1 MALEVNNICFSYPGS
16 PVTAVERVSM
26 KIEKG
31 ERVAIIGQNGA
42 GKSTTAKI
50 LNNIYQP
57 TGGTILVDGVDTK
70 GKTTA
75 QIASHVGYVFQNP
88 NDQIFNDDVVKEIE
102 YVLRYWKLPEEE
114 IVRRRDEVLDITGIR
129 PFMSTH
135 PFDIPLPIR
144 KFLTIAVV
152 LATDPD
158 YVILDEPTAG
168 QDNWGR
174 KQLQTVMEYLQNK
187 GKAIITIS
195 HDMEFV
201 AENFERVI
209 VMAHKNVIADGDRR
223 DIFYRQE
230 ILSDAKVKPPVS
242 THIAQELHLER
253 RVLNLEELVAALL
266 QGDA

>member
-1 MALEVNNICFSYPGS
+1 MAIEVKNISFSYPGS
-16 PVTAVERVSM
+16 QVTAVENVSM
-26 KIEKG
+26 TIEKG

-42 GKSTTAKI
+42 GKSTTVKI
-50 LNNIYQP
+50 INNIYKP
-57 TGGTILVDGVDTK
+57 VSGEILVDGIDTRK
-70 GKTTA
+70 KTTA
-75 QIASHVGYVFQNP
+75 QIAPHVGYVFQNP

-102 YVLRYWKLPEEE
+102 YVLRYWKLQEKE
-114 IVRRRDEVLDITGIR
+114 IVRRREEAIEITGIR
-129 PFMSTH
+129 DFLEVH

-152 LATDPD
+152 LALDPD

-174 KQLQTVMEYLQNK
+174 RQLRTVMDYLQEK

-209 VMAHKNVIADGDRR
+209 VMAHKNVIADGNRR
-223 DIFYRQE
+223 EIFYRHD
-230 ILSDAKVKPPVS
+230 ILEESRVKPPIS
-242 THIAQELHLER
+242 ADLAQKLELPGNILTRQELAE
-253 RVLNLEELVAALL
+253 AI
-266 QGDA
+266 G

>member
-1 MALEVNNICFSYPGS
+1 MAIEVKDLCFSYPGS
-16 PVTAVERVSM
+16 STTAVEHVSFS
-26 KIEKG
+26 IEKG

-42 GKSTTAKI
+42 GKSTTVKVVD
-50 LNNIYQP
+50 NIYKP
-57 TGGTILVDGVDTK
+57 TSGTVLVDGIDTK

-75 QIASHVGYVFQNP
+75 EIAPHVGYVFQNP

-102 YVLRYWKLPEEE
+102 YVLRYWKLPEDE
-114 IVRRRDEVLDITGIR
+114 VARRRNIALEVTGIGE
-129 PFMSTH
+129 FVNTH

-152 LATDPD
+152 LAVGPD

-174 KQLQTVMEYLQNK
+174 AQLKKVMGYLQSQ

-201 AENFERVI
+201 AENFDRVI
-209 VMAHKNVIADGDRR
+209 VMAHKNLIADGAAC
-223 DIFYRQE
+223 DIFYQPE
-230 ILSDAKVKPPVS
+230 VLADAHVKPPVC
-242 THIAQELHLER
+242 TEIAQALGLEEK
-253 RVLNLEELVAALL
+253 VINLEELVAAL
-266 QGDA
+266 

>member
-1 MALEVNNICFSYPGS
+1 MAIEVKNISFSYPGS
-16 PVTAVERVSM
+16 TVTAVENVSM
-26 KIEKG
+26 TIEKG

-42 GKSTTAKI
+42 GKSTTVKI
-50 LNNIYQP
+50 INNIYKP
-57 TGGTILVDGVDTK
+57 TLGEVLVDGIDTRQR
-70 GKTTA
+70 TTA
-75 QIASHVGYVFQNP
+75 QIAPHVGYVFQNP
-88 NDQIFNDDVVKEIE
+88 NDQIFNDDVVKEVE

-114 IVRRRDEVLDITGIR
+114 IVRRREEAIVITGIGG
-129 PFMSTH
+129 FLNTH

-152 LATDPD
+152 LAINSD

-174 KQLQTVMEYLQNK
+174 AQLGKVMNHLQAK

-209 VMAHKNVIADGDRR
+209 VMAHKNVIADGKPE
-223 DIFYRQE
+223 DIFYRQD
-230 ILSDAKVKPPVS
+230 ILEDARVKPPVC
-242 THIAQELHLER
+242 TWLAQALGMEK
-253 RVLNLEELVAALL
+253 RVLDMEGLVE
-266 QGDA
+266 GVS

>member
-1 MALEVNNICFSYPGS
+1 MAIEVKNISFSYPGS
-16 PVTAVERVSM
+16 QVTAVENVSM
-26 KIEKG
+26 TIEKG

-42 GKSTTAKI
+42 GKSTTVKI
-50 LNNIYQP
+50 INNIYKP
-57 TGGTILVDGVDTK
+57 VSGEILVDGIDTRK
-70 GKTTA
+70 KTTA
-75 QIASHVGYVFQNP
+75 QIAPHVGYVFQNP

-102 YVLRYWKLPEEE
+102 YVLRYWKLQEKE
-114 IVRRRDEVLDITGIR
+114 IVRRREEAIGITGIR
-129 PFMSTH
+129 DFLEVH

-152 LATDPD
+152 LALDPD

-174 KQLQTVMEYLQNK
+174 RQLRTVMDYLQEK

-209 VMAHKNVIADGDRR
+209 VMAHKNVIADGNRR
-223 DIFYRQE
+223 EIFYRHD
-230 ILSDAKVKPPVS
+230 ILEESRVKPPIS
-242 THIAQELHLER
+242 ADLAQKLELPGNILTRQELAE
-253 RVLNLEELVAALL
+253 AI
-266 QGDA
+266 G